1 MGIFGRKTENITIA
15 DLEIADVELRETTLE
30 RLAGDSSEDSNGRDG
45 EIRTWLNA
53 YSTYAL
59 TVPSKV
65 FIGKVSAD
73 SELRS
78 FAEGVGDGFDKAWKK
93 EASRYRDAAASK
105 RDEGLSRLMRSFEMS
120 SGMQGAILA
129 GLGWTNPPENGGT
142 VKQQADA
149 NFVWDLSLFYIGD
162 ARIVDERRRRANG
175 LACGYRVADWSMWT
189 THQGLT

>member
-1 MGIFGRKTENITIA
+1 MGIFNRKPEDIKIS
-15 DLEIADVELRETTLE
+15 DVEIADGELRETTLE
-30 RLAGDSSEDSNGRDG
+30 RLSGHSSDDTNEKQDG
-45 EIRTWLNA
+45 VKIWLGL

-59 TVPSKV
+59 TVPSNV
-65 FIGKVSAD
+65 LIGKLSAD
-73 SELRS
+73 AELRS

-93 EASRYRDAAASK
+93 EASRFRDAAASK
-105 RDEGLSRLMRSFEMS
+105 RDEGTSRLFRSFEMAT
-120 SGMQGAILA
+120 GMQGAILA
-129 GLGWTNPPENGGT
+129 GLGWINPPENGGT

-162 ARIVDERRRRANG
+162 ARSVDEKRRRANG

>member
-1 MGIFGRKTENITIA
+1 MGIFSRKTKFTIA
-15 DLEIADVELRETTLE
+15 DLEHADVELRETTLE
-30 RLAGDSSEDSNGRDG
+30 RLAEDSPEDTSGRDG
-45 EIRTWLNA
+45 EILTWLNA

-93 EASRYRDAAASK
+93 EASRFRDAAASK
-105 RDEGLSRLMRSFEMS
+105 RDVGMSRLMRSFEMS

-162 ARIVDERRRRANG
+162 ARNVDERRRRANG